1 MKIGTRFL
9 ENIVGG
15 KGGNPRALKF
25 DEEQA
30 MADVH
35 ADEVLQF
42 EEGDARLIAHEKAL
56 AESEP
61 DDEITC
67 GGLTLR
73 LDQTFLV
80 MRLAMLINRYH
91 PMIHQGRANHPP
103 MKKQAMNLIFWEL
116 SVDGGTPQA
125 DSPVDST
132 PTEPS
137 VVPMEVTPLA
147 ETPVAT
153 ESPVVDSP
161 VDIAPE
167 PGNLPNL
174 VLLEPG
180 GCRSTYFKCWYFRCT
195 RKSNS
200 RLTIGHCSR
209 TSSTC

>member
-1 MKIGTRFL
+1 
-9 ENIVGG
+9 
-15 KGGNPRALKF
+15 
-25 DEEQA
+25 

-42 EEGDARLIAHEKAL
+42 EEGDARLIAHEKAQ

-67 GGLTLR
+67 GGLTEVGPDILGDAVGNVDKPVSSNDSSGQSESPSNEKTSDEPDI
-73 LDQTFLV
+73 LGT
-80 MRLAMLINRYH
+80 
-91 PMIHQGRANHPP
+91 
-103 MKKQAMNLIFWEL
+103 

-161 VDIAPE
+161 VTLPQNQ
-167 PGNLPNL
+167 GNLPNL
-174 VLLEPG
+174 VLLSQVLPLNLLQVLV
-180 GCRSTYFKCWYFRCT
+180 FPLHPKVQQ
-195 RKSNS
+195 
-200 RLTIGHCSR
+200 
-209 TSSTC
+209 